1 MDRRT
6 FLRSASLGA
15 LGASPNV
22 LTAGVALAQ
31 TEPRYHNTLVLIE
44 LKGGNDGLN
53 TVVPYEHDAY
63 YRLRPRIAIRR
74 EEALKLD
81 ASFALHPSLAP
92 LMALWERRELAVVHG
107 LGYPRPNLSHFRSIE
122 IWDTASK
129 SDEVLQEGW
138 LARQFKRRPVPGTYA
153 ADGVLVGSNDL
164 GPLSGAGSR
173 AIALANPE
181 QFLQQARLAT
191 PAPVRGNAALAHV
204 MQVEANVAQAAFGL
218 RDRHV
223 FRTEF
228 PAGPFG
234 NAVRAAAQVL
244 ATRSGVAVV
253 RITQGGYDTHQNQ
266 PGVHANLLRQ
276 LAEGVVALKAALVE
290 LSRWDSTLLL
300 TYSEFGRRAAENGS
314 GGTDHGTA
322 GTHFA
327 LGGGVSGGMHG
338 RAPDLDRLD
347 NGNLQHT
354 TDFRSY
360 YATAIE
366 RWWGVPADP
375 IVGARYPLLD
385 FLRG

>member
-1 MDRRT
+1 MDRRA
-6 FLRSASLGA
+6 FLRSTASGTASVAVGA
-15 LGASPNV
+15 WLPAS
-22 LTAGVALAQ
+22 ALAQ
-31 TEPRYHNTLVLIE
+31 AERGYRHTLVLIE

-53 TVVPYEHDAY
+53 TVVPYQSDAY

-74 EEALKLD
+74 DDVVKLD
-81 ASFALHPSLAP
+81 ASLGLHPSLAP
-92 LMALWERRELAVVHG
+92 LMPLWEQRELAVVQG

-138 LARQFKRRPVPGTYA
+138 LARQFKRQPAPSAYA

-164 GPLSGAGSR
+164 GPLSGAGAR

-181 QFLQQARLAT
+181 QFLQQARLAK
-191 PAPVRGNAALAHV
+191 PLPVHGNAALAHV
-204 MQVEANVAQAAFGL
+204 MQVEANIAQAAFGL
-218 RDRHV
+218 RDRHA
-223 FRTEF
+223 FKSEF
-228 PAGPFG
+228 PGGPFG
-234 NAVRAAAQVL
+234 NAVRAASQVL
-244 ATRSGVAVV
+244 AARSGVAVV

-276 LAEGVVALKAALVE
+276 LAEGLVALKAALVE
-290 LSRWDSTLLL
+290 LGRWDSTLVM

-314 GGTDHGTA
+314 NGTDHGTA
-322 GTHFA
+322 NVHFA
-327 LGGGVSGGMHG
+327 FGGRVRGGMFG

-360 YATAIE
+360 FATAVE
-366 RWWGVPADP
+366 RWWGFAADP
-375 IVGARYPLLD
+375 VVGGRYPLLD
-385 FLRG
+385 FIRA